1 MNFQIFLNLVGATTV
16 LGLESRKEC
25 VTARVSVAHAL
36 SLSRNF
42 ELFFIIF
49 FLECNF
55 F

>member
-1 MNFQIFLNLVGATTV
+1 MNFQIFLNLVGAGTV

-42 ELFFIIF
+42 LIIF
-49 FLECNF
+49 NYF
-55 F
+55 FP